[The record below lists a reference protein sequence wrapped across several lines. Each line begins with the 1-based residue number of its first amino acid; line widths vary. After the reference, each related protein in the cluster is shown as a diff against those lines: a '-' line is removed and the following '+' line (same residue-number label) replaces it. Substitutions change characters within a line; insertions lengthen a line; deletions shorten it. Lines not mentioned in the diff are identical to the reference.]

1 MKVTALLKSTV
12 GDITIST
19 ADPIGRPITFHFNK
33 DNSFQ
38 VEVPTEMT
46 YKTFSGKTE
55 VFQTN
60 YAQHLLDA
68 VKVTHGE
75 RKGSQVF
82 ELVEQVSHPV
92 VVESVKVT
100 DKTKMK
106 AKGEKEKKN
115 ENQDVSQ

>member
-19 ADPIGRPITFHFNK
+19 ADPMGKPINFHFNK
-33 DNSFQ
+33 ANDYTL
-38 VEVPTEMT
+38 EVPTEMT
-46 YKTFSGKTE
+46 YKTLSGKME
-55 VFQTN
+55 IFQTN

-100 DKTKMK
+100 DKTKSK
-106 AKGEKEKKN
+106 SKGEKEKKY